1 MGLNREQDIQIELL
15 YRQTSSKLYIYALNA
30 LDSTSQAEE
39 AVQETFR
46 IACTKP
52 EDVLGSIN
60 PVGWLV
66 KTLKNVISNMRRTQA
81 RLNRMIMSS
90 IPYQDIIVEAPDKAE
105 NIDTMYSDLL
115 KPEEYELLKKIVVNQ
130 YSVLDAANELGIS
143 VEACKKRVQRA
154 KNKLKRILEEM

>member
-1 MGLNREQDIQIELL
+1 
-15 YRQTSSKLYIYALNA
+15 